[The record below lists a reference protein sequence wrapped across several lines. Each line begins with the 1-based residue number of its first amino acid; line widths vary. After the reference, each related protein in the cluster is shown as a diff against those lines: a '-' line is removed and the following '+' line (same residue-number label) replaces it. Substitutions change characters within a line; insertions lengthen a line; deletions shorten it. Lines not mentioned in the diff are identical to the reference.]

1 MKAIYK
7 KYVWRKKKFRS
18 KSEEGYKKFL
28 LELKRMF
35 ERGKRAITPDELHFF
50 IRRYSY
56 FTARGTLKRNWNEKA
71 RRYYFKFWIK
81 RAEGAGFLVNDGF
94 IWFITPKILKVK
106 E

>member
-1 MKAIYK
+1 MTIYK
-7 KYVWRKKKFRS
+7 KYVWRKRKFRF
-18 KSEEGYKKFL
+18 KSEKSYKNFL
-28 LELKRMF
+28 IELKRMYL
-35 ERGKRAITPDELHFF
+35 RGRRSVTADELHFF
-50 IRRYSY
+50 IRRHSY
-56 FTARGTLKRNWNEKA
+56 LATAGTLKRNWNEKA